1 MKIYS
6 YDFFVEFQVVNEL
19 VLDIEIAFGHTMK
32 IYEDRRQMIDNL
44 IAIEAASY
52 KIIDTNPARG
62 MLVFFILL
70 GINIIDFLET
80 EMILLLTDIFNLR
93 SKM

>member
-1 MKIYS
+1 
-6 YDFFVEFQVVNEL
+6 
-19 VLDIEIAFGHTMK
+19 MK

-44 IAIEAASY
+44 IAIEAANY

-70 GINIIDFLET
+70 GINLIDYLH
-80 EMILLLTDIFNLR
+80 I
-93 SKM
+93 

>member
-1 MKIYS
+1 MI
-6 YDFFVEFQVVNEL
+6 FFVEFQVVNEL
-19 VLDIEIAFGHTMK
+19 VLDIEIVFGHTMK

-44 IAIEAASY
+44 IAIEAANY

-70 GINIIDFLET
+70 GINLFLH
-80 EMILLLTDIFNLR
+80 I
-93 SKM
+93 

>member
-6 YDFFVEFQVVNEL
+6 YDFFVEFQVWNEL
-19 VLDIEIAFGHTMK
+19 VLDIEIVFGHTMK

-44 IAIEAASY
+44 IAIEAANY

-70 GINIIDFLET
+70 GINLID
-80 EMILLLTDIFNLR
+80 
-93 SKM
+93 

>member
-1 MKIYS
+1 MI
-6 YDFFVEFQVVNEL
+6 FFVEFQVVNEL
-19 VLDIEIAFGHTMK
+19 VIDIEIVFGNTMK

-44 IAIEAASY
+44 IAIEAANY

-70 GINIIDFLET
+70 GINLIDL
-80 EMILLLTDIFNLR
+80 ISSIFAYLFCI
-93 SKM
+93 SFSVSSCCLYL